1 MQQTYFNRAEKHCG
15 TEDDEKDNIQGK
27 KLIKPG
33 NEKNNNWGDSKLASN
48 SDSLYQSK
56 DIQYEDY
63 IEQHNSTK
71 RKESMLYGNLRV
83 IMTTCISKCGGFS
96 L

>member
-33 NEKNNNWGDSKLASN
+33 NEKTIIGATPN
-48 SDSLYQSK
+48 SQVIPIVYTKVKIYNIKIISSST
-56 DIQYEDY
+56 IQ
-63 IEQHNSTK
+63 
-71 RKESMLYGNLRV
+71 RKEKSLCSMETLE
-83 IMTTCISKCGGFS
+83 
-96 L
+96 

>member
-15 TEDDEKDNIQGK
+15 TEDDEKDNIHGK

-48 SDSLYQSK
+48 SKVKIYNIKIISSST
-56 DIQYEDY
+56 IQ
-63 IEQHNSTK
+63 
-71 RKESMLYGNLRV
+71 RKEKSLCSMETLE
-83 IMTTCISKCGGFS
+83 
-96 L
+96 